1 MMWKLYLSICTALF
15 LLVLPFPMGAEA
27 SVDSNESIKEHLERV
42 NNESDATKK
51 SEENMEE
58 DTALVPEE
66 NTSQDSKS
74 SGVSITAWDYIKMI
88 FALLFVIAL
97 LYGLLR
103 FLNKR
108 NRSFQHNQLIH
119 NLGGVGMGQGK
130 SIQLM
135 QVGNSLYLVGIGE
148 NINLLKEITDPQ
160 EIEELTKIYE
170 DKLGSGPTLP
180 HVMELMNK
188 VIKNKNSSTKN
199 NENPSF
205 NETFQKKLEDI
216 KRDRS
221 EVLKDWKTKERKN
234 NE

>member
-1 MMWKLYLSICTALF
+1 MWKLYLSICIAF
-15 LLVLPFPMGAEA
+15 LLSISVPLATEA
-27 SVDSNESIKEHLERV
+27 AVDSNESIKESFERI
-42 NNESDATKK
+42 NKGTAPDAE
-51 SEENMEE
+51 SEENKEL
-58 DTALVPEE
+58 DQEE
-66 NTSQDSKS
+66 NTPQEASS

-103 FLNKR
+103 FINKR

-119 NLGGVGMGQGK
+119 NLGGVGVGQGK

-135 QVGNSLYLVGIGE
+135 QIGNSLYLVGIGE

-160 EIEELTKIYE
+160 EIEELTKLYE
-170 DKLGSGPTLP
+170 DKLGTAQTLP
-180 HVMELMNK
+180 YIMELMNK
-188 VIKNKNSSTKN
+188 LTKNKTQKTKN

>member
-1 MMWKLYLSICTALF
+1 MMWKLYLNICMACF
-15 LLVLPFPMGAEA
+15 LLISFPLGTEA
-27 SVDSNESIKEHLERV
+27 SVDSNESIKDYLEREK
-42 NNESDATKK
+42 NDSDPSKETD
-51 SEENMEE
+51 S
-58 DTALVPEE
+58 
-66 NTSQDSKS
+66 NTIGEQEKNTPQEASS
-74 SGVSITAWDYIKMI
+74 SGVFITAWDYIKMI

-119 NLGGVGMGQGK
+119 NLGGVGVGQGK

-135 QVGNSLYLVGIGE
+135 QIGNSLYLVGIGE

-160 EIEELTKIYE
+160 EIEELTKLYE
-170 DKLGSGPTLP
+170 DKLGTVQTLP
-180 HVMELMNK
+180 YIMELMNK
-188 VIKNKNSSTKN
+188 LTKNKTHKAKN

-205 NETFQKKLEDI
+205 NETFQKKLDDI

>member
-1 MMWKLYLSICTALF
+1 MMWKLYLSICIAF
-15 LLVLPFPMGAEA
+15 PLLISFPLGTEA
-27 SVDSNESIKEHLERV
+27 SVDSNESIKDYLEREK
-42 NNESDATKK
+42 NESDPTKETESDTTVK
-51 SEENMEE
+51 QEENIPLEAE
-58 DTALVPEE
+58 T
-66 NTSQDSKS
+66 

-103 FLNKR
+103 LLNKR
-108 NRSFQHNQLIH
+108 NRSFQPNQLIH
-119 NLGGVGMGQGK
+119 NLGGVGVGQGK

-170 DKLGSGPTLP
+170 DKLGSGQTVPY
-180 HVMELMNK
+180 VVELMK
-188 VIKNKNSSTKN
+188 KWKQSKTSGTKN

>member
-15 LLVLPFPMGAEA
+15 LLVSPVGAEA
-27 SVDSNESIKEHLERV
+27 SVDSNESIKEHLERL
-42 NNESDATKK
+42 NNEPNATKK
-51 SEENMEE
+51 SEDKIKE
-58 DTALVPEE
+58 DTKITPEE
-66 NTSQDSKS
+66 NTSQVSETN
-74 SGVSITAWDYIKMI
+74 GVSITAWDYVKMI

-108 NRSFQHNQLIH
+108 NRSFQHNQLIQ
-119 NLGGVGMGQGK
+119 NLGGVGVGQGK
-130 SIQLM
+130 SVQLM
-135 QVGNSLYLVGIGE
+135 QVGNSLFLVGIGE

-170 DKLGSGPTLP
+170 DKLGSGQTLP
-180 HVMELMNK
+180 YVMEVMNK
-188 VIKNKNSSTKN
+188 WKQSKT
-199 NENPSF
+199 
-205 NETFQKKLEDI
+205 I

-221 EVLKDWKTKERKN
+221 EVLNDWKTKERKN

>member
-1 MMWKLYLSICTALF
+1 MMWKLYLSICIAF
-15 LLVLPFPMGAEA
+15 LLSISVPLGTEA
-27 SVDSNESIKEHLERV
+27 AVDSNESIKESFERI
-42 NNESDATKK
+42 NKGTAPDA
-51 SEENMEE
+51 E
-58 DTALVPEE
+58 PEE
-66 NTSQDSKS
+66 NKELDQEENTPQEASS

-103 FLNKR
+103 FINKR

-119 NLGGVGMGQGK
+119 NLGGVGVGQGK

-135 QVGNSLYLVGIGE
+135 QIGNSLYLVGIGE

-160 EIEELTKIYE
+160 EIEELTKLYE
-170 DKLGSGPTLP
+170 DKLGTVQTLP
-180 HVMELMNK
+180 YIMELMNK
-188 VIKNKNSSTKN
+188 LTKNKTQKTKI

-205 NETFQKKLEDI
+205 NETFQKKLDDI

>member
-1 MMWKLYLSICTALF
+1 MMWKLYLSICIAF
-15 LLVLPFPMGAEA
+15 LLSISVPLGTEA
-27 SVDSNESIKEHLERV
+27 AVDSNESIKESFERI
-42 NNESDATKK
+42 NKGTAPDA
-51 SEENMEE
+51 E
-58 DTALVPEE
+58 PEE
-66 NTSQDSKS
+66 NKELDQEENTPQEASS

-88 FALLFVIAL
+88 FALVFVIAL

-103 FLNKR
+103 FINKR

-119 NLGGVGMGQGK
+119 NLGGVGVGQGK

-135 QVGNSLYLVGIGE
+135 QIGNSLYLVGIGE

-160 EIEELTKIYE
+160 EIEELTKLYE
-170 DKLGSGPTLP
+170 DKLGSAQTLP
-180 HVMELMNK
+180 YIMELMNK
-188 VIKNKNSSTKN
+188 LSKNKIHKTKN

-205 NETFQKKLEDI
+205 NETFQKKLDDI

>member
-1 MMWKLYLSICTALF
+1 MWKLYLSICIAF
-15 LLVLPFPMGAEA
+15 LLWISVPLDTEA
-27 SVDSNESIKEHLERV
+27 AVDSNESIKESFERI
-42 NNESDATKK
+42 NKGTAPDA
-51 SEENMEE
+51 E
-58 DTALVPEE
+58 PEE
-66 NTSQDSKS
+66 NKELDQEENTPQEASS

-103 FLNKR
+103 FINKR

-119 NLGGVGMGQGK
+119 NLGGVGVGQGK

-135 QVGNSLYLVGIGE
+135 QIGNSLYLVGIGE

-160 EIEELTKIYE
+160 EIEELTKLYE
-170 DKLGSGPTLP
+170 DKLGSAQTLP
-180 HVMELMNK
+180 YIMELMNK
-188 VIKNKNSSTKN
+188 LSKNKIHKTKN

-205 NETFQKKLEDI
+205 NETFQKKLDDI

>member
-1 MMWKLYLSICTALF
+1 MMWKLYLNICIACF
-15 LLVLPFPMGAEA
+15 LLISFPLGTEA
-27 SVDSNESIKEHLERV
+27 SVDSNESIKENFERI
-42 NNESDATKK
+42 NKGTAPEAEPKENKK
-51 SEENMEE
+51 L
-58 DTALVPEE
+58 DQEE
-66 NTSQDSKS
+66 NTPLEGDS

-119 NLGGVGMGQGK
+119 NLGGVGVGQGK

-135 QVGNSLYLVGIGE
+135 QIGNSLYLVGIGE

-160 EIEELTKIYE
+160 EIEELTKLYE
-170 DKLGSGPTLP
+170 DKLGTAQTLP
-180 HVMELMNK
+180 YIMELMNK
-188 VIKNKNSSTKN
+188 LTKNKTQKAKN

>member
-1 MMWKLYLSICTALF
+1 MWKLYLSVCIAF
-15 LLVLPFPMGAEA
+15 LLWISVPLSTEA
-27 SVDSNESIKEHLERV
+27 AVDSNESIKENFERL
-42 NNESDATKK
+42 NKG
-51 SEENMEE
+51 
-58 DTALVPEE
+58 TAPETEPEE
-66 NTSQDSKS
+66 NKNLDQEENPLEGDS

-97 LYGLLR
+97 LYGVLR
-103 FLNKR
+103 FINKR

-119 NLGGVGMGQGK
+119 NLGGVGVGQGK

-135 QVGNSLYLVGIGE
+135 QIGKSLYLVGIGE
-148 NINLLKEITDPQ
+148 NINLLKEITDPL
-160 EIEELTKIYE
+160 EIEELTKLYE
-170 DKLGSGPTLP
+170 DKLESAQTLP
-180 HVMELMNK
+180 YVMELMNK
-188 VIKNKNSSTKN
+188 LTKNKSQTAKN

-205 NETFQKKLEDI
+205 NETFQKKLDDL

>member
-1 MMWKLYLSICTALF
+1 MMWKLYLSICIAF
-15 LLVLPFPMGAEA
+15 LLSISVPLGTEA
-27 SVDSNESIKEHLERV
+27 AVDSNESIKESFERI
-42 NNESDATKK
+42 NKGTAPDA
-51 SEENMEE
+51 E
-58 DTALVPEE
+58 PEE
-66 NTSQDSKS
+66 NKELDQEENTPQEASS
-74 SGVSITAWDYIKMI
+74 SGVAITAWDYIKMI

-97 LYGLLR
+97 LYGLVR
-103 FLNKR
+103 FINKR

-119 NLGGVGMGQGK
+119 NLGGVGVGQGK

-135 QVGNSLYLVGIGE
+135 QIGNSLYLVGIGE

-160 EIEELTKIYE
+160 EIEELTKLYE
-170 DKLGSGPTLP
+170 DKLGTAQTLP
-180 HVMELMNK
+180 YIMELMNK
-188 VIKNKNSSTKN
+188 LSKNKIHKAKN

-205 NETFQKKLEDI
+205 NETFQKKLDDI

>member
-1 MMWKLYLSICTALF
+1 MMWKLYLSICIAF
-15 LLVLPFPMGAEA
+15 LLSISVPLGTEA
-27 SVDSNESIKEHLERV
+27 AVDSNESIKESFERI
-42 NNESDATKK
+42 NKGTAPDA
-51 SEENMEE
+51 E
-58 DTALVPEE
+58 PEE
-66 NTSQDSKS
+66 NKELDQEENTPQEASS

-103 FLNKR
+103 FINKR

-119 NLGGVGMGQGK
+119 NLGGVGVGQGK

-135 QVGNSLYLVGIGE
+135 QIGNSLYLVGIGE

-160 EIEELTKIYE
+160 EIEELTKLYE
-170 DKLGSGPTLP
+170 DKLGTAQTLP
-180 HVMELMNK
+180 YIMELMNK
-188 VIKNKNSSTKN
+188 LTKNKTQKPKIK
-199 NENPSF
+199 ENPSF
-205 NETFQKKLEDI
+205 NETFQKKLDDI

>member
-1 MMWKLYLSICTALF
+1 MWKLYLSICIAF
-15 LLVLPFPMGAEA
+15 LLSISVPLGTEA
-27 SVDSNESIKEHLERV
+27 AVDSNESIKESFERI
-42 NNESDATKK
+42 NKGTAPDA
-51 SEENMEE
+51 E
-58 DTALVPEE
+58 PEE
-66 NTSQDSKS
+66 NKELDQEENTPQEASS

-88 FALLFVIAL
+88 FALVFVIAL

-103 FLNKR
+103 FINKR

-119 NLGGVGMGQGK
+119 NLGGVGVGQGK

-135 QVGNSLYLVGIGE
+135 QIGNSLYLVGIGE

-160 EIEELTKIYE
+160 EIEELTKLYE
-170 DKLGSGPTLP
+170 DKLGSAQTLP
-180 HVMELMNK
+180 YIMELMNK
-188 VIKNKNSSTKN
+188 LSKNKIHKTKN

-205 NETFQKKLEDI
+205 NETFQKKLDDI

>member
-1 MMWKLYLSICTALF
+1 MMWKLYLSICIVF
-15 LLVLPFPMGAEA
+15 LLWISVPLGTEA
-27 SVDSNESIKEHLERV
+27 AVDSNESIKESFERI
-42 NNESDATKK
+42 NKGTAPDA
-51 SEENMEE
+51 E
-58 DTALVPEE
+58 PEE
-66 NTSQDSKS
+66 NKNLDQKENTPQETDS

-108 NRSFQHNQLIH
+108 NRSFQRNQLIH
-119 NLGGVGMGQGK
+119 NLGGVGVGQGK

-135 QVGNSLYLVGIGE
+135 QIGNSLYLVGIGE

-160 EIEELTKIYE
+160 EIEDLTKLYE
-170 DKLGSGPTLP
+170 EKLGSAQSLP
-180 HVMELMNK
+180 YIMEFMNK
-188 VIKNKNSSTKN
+188 LTKNKAHTTKN

-205 NETFQKKLEDI
+205 NETFQKKLDDI

>member
-1 MMWKLYLSICTALF
+1 MACF
-15 LLVLPFPMGAEA
+15 LLISFPLGTEA
-27 SVDSNESIKEHLERV
+27 SVDSNESIKDYLEREK
-42 NNESDATKK
+42 NDSDPSKETD
-51 SEENMEE
+51 S
-58 DTALVPEE
+58 
-66 NTSQDSKS
+66 NTIGEQEKNTPQEASS
-74 SGVSITAWDYIKMI
+74 SGVFITAWDYIKMI

-119 NLGGVGMGQGK
+119 NLGGVGVGQGK

-135 QVGNSLYLVGIGE
+135 QIGNSLYLVGIGE

-160 EIEELTKIYE
+160 EIEELTKLYE
-170 DKLGSGPTLP
+170 DKLGTVQTLP
-180 HVMELMNK
+180 YIMELMNK
-188 VIKNKNSSTKN
+188 LTKNKTHKAKN

-205 NETFQKKLEDI
+205 NETFQKKLDDI

>member
-1 MMWKLYLSICTALF
+1 MMWKLYLSICIAF
-15 LLVLPFPMGAEA
+15 LLSISVPLGTEA
-27 SVDSNESIKEHLERV
+27 AVDSNESIKESFERI
-42 NNESDATKK
+42 NKGTAPDA
-51 SEENMEE
+51 E
-58 DTALVPEE
+58 PEE
-66 NTSQDSKS
+66 NKELDQEENTPQEASS

-103 FLNKR
+103 FINKR

-119 NLGGVGMGQGK
+119 NLGGVGVGQGK

-135 QVGNSLYLVGIGE
+135 QIGNSLYLVGIGE

-160 EIEELTKIYE
+160 EIEELTKLYE
-170 DKLGSGPTLP
+170 DKLGSAQTLP
-180 HVMELMNK
+180 YIMELMNK
-188 VIKNKNSSTKN
+188 LSKNKIHKTKN

-205 NETFQKKLEDI
+205 NETFQKKLDDI

>member
-1 MMWKLYLSICTALF
+1 MMWKLYLSICIAF
-15 LLVLPFPMGAEA
+15 LLSISVPLGTEA
-27 SVDSNESIKEHLERV
+27 AVDSNESIKESFERI
-42 NNESDATKK
+42 NKGTAPDA
-51 SEENMEE
+51 E
-58 DTALVPEE
+58 PEE
-66 NTSQDSKS
+66 NKELDQEENTPQEASS

-103 FLNKR
+103 FINKR

-119 NLGGVGMGQGK
+119 NLGGVGVGQGK

-135 QVGNSLYLVGIGE
+135 QIGNSLYLVGIGE

-160 EIEELTKIYE
+160 EIEELTKLYE
-170 DKLGSGPTLP
+170 DKLGTAQTLP
-180 HVMELMNK
+180 YIMELMNK
-188 VIKNKNSSTKN
+188 LSKNKIHKTKN

-205 NETFQKKLEDI
+205 NETFQKKLDDI

>member
-1 MMWKLYLSICTALF
+1 MMWKLYLSICIAF
-15 LLVLPFPMGAEA
+15 LLSISVPLGTEA
-27 SVDSNESIKEHLERV
+27 AVDSNESIKESFERI
-42 NNESDATKK
+42 NKGTAPDA
-51 SEENMEE
+51 E
-58 DTALVPEE
+58 PEE
-66 NTSQDSKS
+66 NKELDQEENTPQEASS

-119 NLGGVGMGQGK
+119 NLGGVGVGQGK

-135 QVGNSLYLVGIGE
+135 QIGNSLYLVGIGE

-160 EIEELTKIYE
+160 EIEELTKLYE
-170 DKLGSGPTLP
+170 DKLGTAQTLP
-180 HVMELMNK
+180 YIMELMNK
-188 VIKNKNSSTKN
+188 LTKNKTQKAKN

>member
-1 MMWKLYLSICTALF
+1 MMWKLYLSICIAF
-15 LLVLPFPMGAEA
+15 LLSISVPLGTEA
-27 SVDSNESIKEHLERV
+27 AVDSNESIKESFERI
-42 NNESDATKK
+42 NKG
-51 SEENMEE
+51 
-58 DTALVPEE
+58 TAPDGEPEE
-66 NTSQDSKS
+66 NKELDQEENTPQEASS

-103 FLNKR
+103 FINKR

-119 NLGGVGMGQGK
+119 NLGGVGVGQGK

-135 QVGNSLYLVGIGE
+135 QIGNSLYLVGIGE

-160 EIEELTKIYE
+160 EIEELTKLYE
-170 DKLGSGPTLP
+170 DKLGTAQTLP
-180 HVMELMNK
+180 YIMELMNK
-188 VIKNKNSSTKN
+188 LSKNKIHKTKN

-205 NETFQKKLEDI
+205 NETFQKKLDDI